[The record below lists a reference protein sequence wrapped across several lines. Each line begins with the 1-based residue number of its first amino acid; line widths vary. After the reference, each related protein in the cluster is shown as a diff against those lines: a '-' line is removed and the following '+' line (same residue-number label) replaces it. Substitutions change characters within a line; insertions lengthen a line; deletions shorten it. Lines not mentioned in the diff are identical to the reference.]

1 MGLLSDIQ
9 DALAA
14 RLETITVA
22 NGYLTEVKS
31 VYFDKIPMATQLDP
45 HQLPA
50 ILLLFN
56 AVEVEKI
63 VGCNRTKAI
72 FEIQCIDV
80 GESTDKDM
88 INFTSDVYKA
98 VFYNSSTDT
107 ALAFRDM
114 NSAIYD
120 IDSPGIEYDLN
131 MIEAN
136 RFAMI
141 NLQIIFNSQFH
152 NL

>member
-9 DALAA
+9 DALVA
-14 RLETITVA
+14 RLATITAA
-22 NGYLTEVKS
+22 NGYSTEVKA

-45 HQLPA
+45 YQLPA

-72 FEIQCIDV
+72 FEVQCIDV

-88 INFTSDVYKA
+88 INFTSNVYKA
-98 VFYNSSTDT
+98 VFYDSPIDT